1 MKQQRVFPGTIL
13 IGFGLYF
20 FLQQAAIVWFQP
32 FLSWPT
38 LLIVIG
44 LAFLADAYSGRENSG
59 ILPGVIL
66 TGFGIHFHVVNHFAF
81 WANDTGVFI
90 LIISLGFLLQYQ
102 KTKNGLFQGLLFLIL
117 AVITLFYDKVVEW
130 LGLLENR
137 ALSLWQFWPVILIAI
152 GGYLLFIKKK

>member
-1 MKQQRVFPGTIL
+1 MKQQRIFPGVIL

-20 FLQQAAIVWFQP
+20 FMQQAKILWVQP

-44 LAFLADAYSGRENSG
+44 MAFLAEAYSGKDVSG

-66 TGFGIHFHVVNHFAF
+66 AGFGIHFHVVNHFGF
-81 WANDTGVFI
+81 WSNDTGVLI
-90 LIISLGFLLQYQ
+90 LIISLGFLMQYQ
-102 KTKNGLFQGLLFLIL
+102 KTRSGLFQGLLFLIL
-117 AVITLFYDKVVEW
+117 AVITLFYDTVIQW
-130 LGLLENR
+130 LGLLENQ
-137 ALSLWQFWPVILIAI
+137 AFSIWQFWPVVLIVI